1 MPRYFFN
8 TRIGGDLI
16 PDKEGADLRD
26 PDHAWEVARATI
38 RKLLK
43 AQPGETAG
51 RSHLMTAILEVT
63 DSAGEIVLEFP
74 FSEALIDPDES
85 PTTH

>member
-16 PDKEGADLRD
+16 LDSEGAELRD

-38 RKLLK
+38 RQLLR
-43 AQPGETAG
+43 AG
-51 RSHLMTAILEVT
+51 AAGDGHVDLMTAILEVT
-63 DSAGEIVLEFP
+63 DSEGEIVLEFP
-74 FSEALIDPDES
+74 FTEALLDPSDTP
-85 PTTH
+85 PTAH

>member
-16 PDKEGADLRD
+16 PDQTGADLRD
-26 PDHAWEVARATI
+26 PDHAWEMARATI
-38 RKLLK
+38 LQLLK
-43 AQPGETAG
+43 VRPSETAG
-51 RSHLMTAILEVT
+51 RPHLMTAVLEVT

-74 FSEALIDPDES
+74 FSEALIDPDAL

>member
-8 TRIGGDLI
+8 TRIGSDFI
-16 PDKEGADLRD
+16 PDHEGAELRD
-26 PDHAWEVARATI
+26 ADHAWEVARATI
-38 RKLLK
+38 LQLLK
-43 AQPGETAG
+43 GKTGETAG
-51 RSHLMTAILEVT
+51 RSHLMTAVLEVT

-74 FSEALIDPDES
+74 FSESLIDPDEP